1 MVANH
6 QEVTS
11 AHCMKESVGIASGS
25 TRPSRFVWVI
35 HIGFIL
41 IGVINTLLGPILP
54 LLSVRWRLDDTQAG
68 SLFFVQ
74 SVAAIVGSGL
84 TGPFIRRFGFP
95 SLLIGGFA
103 LMSAST
109 ACLGFGRWQLGVIW
123 ISGVGLSLGLTIP
136 VINLMISE
144 LNPGRRAAALS
155 LLNLAWG
162 VGAVTGPVLIPTL
175 SRATGLSFALLI
187 VAMPVALI
195 AALVGRS
202 ASSLLVNPL
211 IVSGEPGPHSTTA
224 RLWFSAYPLLTAAL
238 VFINIGT
245 ESAMGG
251 WIASYVRRLAPS
263 SQLSWAAAPSLFWA
277 GLLAGRAAAP
287 FILWRVREVKMVLC
301 GMFVAVGG
309 MLVVLLSSATGL
321 VLLGVSLAGLGLAPA
336 FPTTIALFTGRFG
349 RDAARLTGTL
359 FMLAGLGAAVFPW
372 IVGAA
377 STHYHGLRVGL
388 IVPLLGGLLM
398 LAIHGAIMATLS
410 RDGATELEIR
420 NLRTNL
426 GDPS

>member
-1 MVANH
+1 
-6 QEVTS
+6 
-11 AHCMKESVGIASGS
+11 MKESVGIVSGS
-25 TRPSRFVWVI
+25 TRPSRLVRLI

-41 IGVINTLLGPILP
+41 IGVVNTLLGPILP

-74 SVAAIVGSGL
+74 SVAAIVGSAL
-84 TGPFIRRFGFP
+84 TGPLIRRFGFR
-95 SLLIGGFA
+95 SLLIGGFG

-109 ACLGFGRWQLGVIW
+109 ACLGFGSRGLGVIW

-136 VINLMISE
+136 TINLLISE
-144 LNPGRRAAALS
+144 LNPTRRAAALN

-175 SRATGLSFALLI
+175 ARATGLSFALII

-195 AALVGRS
+195 ATFVARS
-202 ASSLLVNPL
+202 AGSLLIDPPDE
-211 IVSGEPGPHSTTA
+211 SGEPVPRSTAA
-224 RLWFSAYPLLTAAL
+224 RLWLRPYPLLTAAL
-238 VFINIGT
+238 VFVNIGT

-251 WIASYVRRLAPS
+251 WIASYVQRLAPS

-287 FILWRVREVKMVLC
+287 VILRHVREVKMVLF
-301 GMFVAVGG
+301 GMFVAAGG

-388 IVPLLGGLLM
+388 IVPLVGGLLM

-410 RDGATELEIR
+410 RDGAVGGERE
-420 NLRTNL
+420 
-426 GDPS
+426 